1 MKLNKIFAAVAA
13 VLVFCMTAFAETT
26 GDFTS
31 FYVDSTGKTEIIGYF
46 EDYPLEV
53 KQCGSTM
60 LMTDGMTITSQNASD
75 HIMYLDQQNLGNNG
89 VFYYRFQIDEK
100 FSESPYELKVQG
112 GTLLTQTGT
121 LREIP
126 SKIYNIADNAIR
138 IGNDVYDIGC
148 PKYTPDNISNSIAE
162 GGNVIYYK
170 IGGRWY
176 NMLNEN
182 ATSTAYFVPANAVPE
197 SEWDMWEIDNYYHY

>member
-1 MKLNKIFAAVAA
+1 
-13 VLVFCMTAFAETT
+13 
-26 GDFTS
+26 
-31 FYVDSTGKTEIIGYF
+31 
-46 EDYPLEV
+46 
-53 KQCGSTM
+53 M
-60 LMTDGMTITSQNASD
+60 LMTDGATLTSQNISD
-75 HIMYLDQQNLGNNG
+75 HIMYLDQQALGNNG

-112 GTLLTQTGT
+112 GTTLTQSGT

-126 SKIYNIADNAIR
+126 SKIYNVADNAIR

-170 IGGRWY
+170 IGGKWY
-176 NMLNEN
+176 DMLNEN
-182 ATSTAYFVPANAVPE
+182 ATSTAYFTAANAISE
-197 SEWDMWEIDNYYHY
+197 DEWDTWEIDNYYHY